1 MKNKKLKKVSG
12 GQKDT
17 FNTFDLTKR
26 TDKYVNSKAGAEID
40 VNINNFKT
48 SGNINLV
55 NNDEKVTKSTIE
67 QRVIDNTKK
76 ITGGTG

>member
-17 FNTFDLTKR
+17 SNTFDLTKR
-26 TDKYVNSKAGAEID
+26 KDIYVNSKAGAEVD
-40 VNINNFKT
+40 VSINNFKT
-48 SGNINLV
+48 SGNISLV
-55 NNDEKVTKSTIE
+55 NNDEKVTTSTIE
-67 QRVIDNTKK
+67 QKVIDSTKK